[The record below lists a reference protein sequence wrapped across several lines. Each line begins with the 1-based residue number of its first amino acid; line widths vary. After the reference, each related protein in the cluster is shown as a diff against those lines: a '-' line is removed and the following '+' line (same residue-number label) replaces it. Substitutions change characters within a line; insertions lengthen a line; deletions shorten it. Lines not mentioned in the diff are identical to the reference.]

1 MKLHVV
7 SFQVPFP
14 PDYGGLID
22 VYYKL
27 KALKEA
33 GCSVVLHTYRYEVA
47 EQPDLLKVV
56 DAVYYYER
64 FTGWCSMFSFRPY
77 IVYSRRSKLLLERL
91 CEDDSPILF
100 EGLHTC
106 YFLSNPLLRDRQKWV
121 RMHNV
126 EHDYYYFLGKSCVS
140 WYEKC
145 YYYLEAWKLKH
156 YERVLLYADKILAI
170 TNTDALYFTQKY
182 PFVSTYCLPCFF
194 DNISVETVTDVSPE
208 NEKYILYHGNL
219 SVLENVRVINYI
231 LDNLLSKLDI
241 NMRVVIAGKNPDKH
255 LREKISRIPNVSL
268 VANPLQE
275 EMNSLIVFAHI
286 HLLLTFQ
293 NTGIKLKLI
302 YSLMKGHGHCLVNS
316 MMIPDPGFEEVCTIA
331 DGQEAQVIALR
342 KLYHTPLMPEALQW
356 RQQALTKMGYNNQ
369 VTLIL
374 H

>member
-1 MKLHVV
+1 M
-7 SFQVPFP
+7 
-14 PDYGGLID
+14 
-22 VYYKL
+22 
-27 KALKEA
+27 
-33 GCSVVLHTYRYEVA
+33 
-47 EQPDLLKVV
+47 
-56 DAVYYYER
+56 
-64 FTGWCSMFSFRPY
+64 
-77 IVYSRRSKLLLERL
+77 
-91 CEDDSPILF
+91 
-100 EGLHTC
+100 
-106 YFLSNPLLRDRQKWV
+106 
-121 RMHNV
+121 
-126 EHDYYYFLGKSCVS
+126 
-140 WYEKC
+140 
-145 YYYLEAWKLKH
+145 
-156 YERVLLYADKILAI
+156 
-170 TNTDALYFTQKY
+170 
-182 PFVSTYCLPCFF
+182 STYCLPCFF

-231 LDNLLSKLDI
+231 LDNLLPKLDI

-268 VANPLQE
+268 VANPSQE

-316 MMIPDPGFEEVCTIA
+316 MMIPDLGFEEVCTIA

-356 RQQALTKMGYNNQ
+356 RQQALMKMGYNNQ

>member
-33 GCSVVLHTYRYEVA
+33 GYSVVLHTYRYGVD
-47 EQPDLLKVV
+47 EQPDLLKVA
-56 DAVYYYER
+56 DTVYYYER
-64 FTGWCSMFSFRPY
+64 LTGWLSMFSFLPY

-91 CEDDSPILF
+91 CEDNSPILF

-106 YFLSNPLLRDRQKWV
+106 YFLSNPLLRDRPKWV

-126 EHDYYYFLGKSCVS
+126 EHDYYNFLGKSCVS
-140 WYEKC
+140 WHEKC

-156 YERVLLYADKILAI
+156 YERVLLYANKILAI
-170 TNTDALYFTQKY
+170 THKDAGYFTQKY
-182 PFVSTYCLPCFF
+182 PSVLTYCLPCFF
-194 DNISVETVTDVSPE
+194 DSISVKTVRDVSID
-208 NEKYILYHGNL
+208 NGKYILYHGNL
-219 SVLENVRVINYI
+219 SVLENIRVINYI
-231 LDNLLSKLDI
+231 LDNLVSKLDI
-241 NMRVVIAGKNPDKH
+241 GMQVIIAGKNPCKH
-255 LREKISRIPNVSL
+255 LQEKISRIPNVSL
-268 VANPLQE
+268 IANPSQE
-275 EMNSLIVFAHI
+275 EMNFLIASAHI

-293 NTGIKLKLI
+293 DTGIKLKLI

-316 MMIPDPGFEEVCTIA
+316 MMIPDSGFEEVCTIA

-342 KLYHTPLMPEALQW
+342 ELYHTPLMPEALQW
-356 RQQALTKMGYNNQ
+356 RQQALMKMGYNNQ

>member
-33 GCSVVLHTYRYEVA
+33 GYSVVLHTYRYGVD
-47 EQPDLLKVV
+47 EQPDLLKVA
-56 DAVYYYER
+56 DTVYYYER
-64 FTGWCSMFSFRPY
+64 LTGWLSMFSFLPY

-91 CEDDSPILF
+91 CEDNSPILF

-106 YFLSNPLLRDRQKWV
+106 YFLSNPLLRDRPKWV

-126 EHDYYYFLGKSCVS
+126 EHDYYNFLGKSCVS
-140 WYEKC
+140 WHEKC

-156 YERVLLYADKILAI
+156 YERVLLYANKILAI
-170 TNTDALYFTQKY
+170 THKDAGYFTQKY
-182 PFVSTYCLPCFF
+182 PSVLTYCLPCFF
-194 DNISVETVTDVSPE
+194 DSISVKTVRDVSID
-208 NEKYILYHGNL
+208 NGKYILYHGNL
-219 SVLENVRVINYI
+219 TVLENIRVINYI
-231 LDNLLSKLDI
+231 LDNLVSKLDI
-241 NMRVVIAGKNPDKH
+241 GMQVIIAGKNPCKH
-255 LREKISRIPNVSL
+255 LQEKISRIPNVSL
-268 VANPLQE
+268 IANPSQE
-275 EMNSLIVFAHI
+275 EMNFLIASAHI

-293 NTGIKLKLI
+293 DTGIKLKLI

-316 MMIPDPGFEEVCTIA
+316 MMIPDSGFEEVCTIA

-342 KLYHTPLMPEALQW
+342 ELYHTPLMPEALQW

>member
-33 GCSVVLHTYRYEVA
+33 GYSVVLHTYRYGVD
-47 EQPDLLKVV
+47 EQPDLLKVA
-56 DAVYYYER
+56 DTVYYYER
-64 FTGWCSMFSFRPY
+64 LTGWLSMFSFLPY

-91 CEDDSPILF
+91 CEDNSPILF

-106 YFLSNPLLRDRQKWV
+106 YFLSNPLLRDRPKWV

-126 EHDYYYFLGKSCVS
+126 EHDYYNFLGKSCVS
-140 WYEKC
+140 WHEKC

-156 YERVLLYADKILAI
+156 YERVLLYANKILAI
-170 TNTDALYFTQKY
+170 THKDAGYFTQKY
-182 PFVSTYCLPCFF
+182 PSVLTYCLPCFF
-194 DNISVETVTDVSPE
+194 DSISVKTVRDVSID
-208 NEKYILYHGNL
+208 NGKYMLYHGNL
-219 SVLENVRVINYI
+219 SVLENIRVINYI
-231 LDNLLSKLDI
+231 LDNLVSKLDI
-241 NMRVVIAGKNPDKH
+241 GMQVIIAGKNPCKH
-255 LREKISRIPNVSL
+255 LQEKISRIPDVSL
-268 VANPLQE
+268 IANPSQE
-275 EMNSLIVFAHI
+275 EMNFLIASAHI

-293 NTGIKLKLI
+293 DTGIKLKLI

-342 KLYHTPLMPEALQW
+342 ELYHTPLMPEALQW

>member
-33 GCSVVLHTYRYEVA
+33 GYSLDFHTYRYAVD
-47 EQPDLLKVV
+47 EQPDLLKVA
-56 DAVYYYER
+56 DTVYYYER
-64 FTGWCSMFSFRPY
+64 LTGWLSMFSFLPY

-91 CEDDSPILF
+91 CEDNSPILF

-106 YFLSNPLLRDRQKWV
+106 YFLSNPLLRDRPKWV

-126 EHDYYYFLGKSCVS
+126 EHDYYNFLGKSCVS
-140 WYEKC
+140 WHEKC

-156 YERVLLYADKILAI
+156 NERVLLYANKILAI
-170 TNTDALYFTQKY
+170 THKDAGYFTQKY
-182 PFVSTYCLPCFF
+182 PSVLTYCLPCFF
-194 DNISVETVTDVSPE
+194 DSISVKTVRDVSID
-208 NEKYILYHGNL
+208 NGKYILYHGNL
-219 SVLENVRVINYI
+219 SVLENIRVINYI
-231 LDNLLSKLDI
+231 LDNLVSKLDI
-241 NMRVVIAGKNPDKH
+241 GMQVIIAGKNPCKH
-255 LREKISRIPNVSL
+255 LQEKISRIPNVSL
-268 VANPLQE
+268 IANPSQE
-275 EMNSLIVFAHI
+275 EMNFLIASAHI

-293 NTGIKLKLI
+293 DTGIKLKLI

-342 KLYHTPLMPEALQW
+342 ELYHTPLMPEALQW

>member
-1 MKLHVV
+1 
-7 SFQVPFP
+7 
-14 PDYGGLID
+14 

-33 GCSVVLHTYRYEVA
+33 GYSVVLHTYRYGVD
-47 EQPDLLKVV
+47 EQPDLLKVA
-56 DAVYYYER
+56 DTVYYYER
-64 FTGWCSMFSFRPY
+64 LTGWLSMFSFLPY

-91 CEDDSPILF
+91 CEDNSPILF

-106 YFLSNPLLRDRQKWV
+106 YFLSNPLLRDRPKWV

-126 EHDYYYFLGKSCVS
+126 EHDYYNFLGKSCVS
-140 WYEKC
+140 WHEKC

-156 YERVLLYADKILAI
+156 YERVLLYANKILAI
-170 TNTDALYFTQKY
+170 THKDAGYFTQKY
-182 PFVSTYCLPCFF
+182 PSVLTYCLPCFF
-194 DNISVETVTDVSPE
+194 DSISVKTVRDVSID
-208 NEKYILYHGNL
+208 NGKYILYHGNL
-219 SVLENVRVINYI
+219 SVLENIRVINYI
-231 LDNLLSKLDI
+231 LDNLVSKLDI
-241 NMRVVIAGKNPDKH
+241 GMQVIIAGKNPCKH
-255 LREKISRIPNVSL
+255 LQEKISRIPNVSL
-268 VANPLQE
+268 IANPSQE
-275 EMNSLIVFAHI
+275 EMNFLIASAHI

-293 NTGIKLKLI
+293 DTGIKLKLI

-316 MMIPDPGFEEVCTIA
+316 MMIPDSGFEEVCTIA

-342 KLYHTPLMPEALQW
+342 ELYHTPLMPEALQW

>member
-7 SFQVPFP
+7 SFKVPFP

-33 GCSVVLHTYRYEVA
+33 GYSVVLHTYRYGVD
-47 EQPDLLKVV
+47 EQPDLLKVA
-56 DAVYYYER
+56 DTVYYYER
-64 FTGWCSMFSFRPY
+64 LTGWLSMFSFLPY

-91 CEDDSPILF
+91 CEDNSPILF

-106 YFLSNPLLRDRQKWV
+106 YFLSNPLLRDRPKWV

-126 EHDYYYFLGKSCVS
+126 EHDYYNFLGKSCVS
-140 WYEKC
+140 WHEKC

-156 YERVLLYADKILAI
+156 YERVLLYANKILAI
-170 TNTDALYFTQKY
+170 THKDAGYFTQKY
-182 PFVSTYCLPCFF
+182 PSVLTYCLPCFF
-194 DNISVETVTDVSPE
+194 DSISVKTVRDVSID
-208 NEKYILYHGNL
+208 NGKYILYHGNL
-219 SVLENVRVINYI
+219 SVLENIRVINYI
-231 LDNLLSKLDI
+231 LDNLVSKLDI
-241 NMRVVIAGKNPDKH
+241 GMQVIIAGKNPCKH
-255 LREKISRIPNVSL
+255 LQEKISRIPNVSL
-268 VANPLQE
+268 IANPSQE
-275 EMNSLIVFAHI
+275 EMNFLIASAHI

-293 NTGIKLKLI
+293 DTGIKLKLI

-342 KLYHTPLMPEALQW
+342 ELYHTPLMPEALQW

>member
-33 GCSVVLHTYRYEVA
+33 GYSVVLHTYRYGVD
-47 EQPDLLKVV
+47 EQPDLLKVA
-56 DAVYYYER
+56 DTVYYYER
-64 FTGWCSMFSFRPY
+64 LTGWLAMFSVFSY

-91 CEDDSPILF
+91 CEDNSPILF

-106 YFLSNPLLRDRQKWV
+106 YFLSNPLLRDRPKWV

-126 EHDYYYFLGKSCVS
+126 EHDYYNFLGKSCVS
-140 WYEKC
+140 WHEKC

-156 YERVLLYADKILAI
+156 YERVLLYANKILAI
-170 TNTDALYFTQKY
+170 THKDAGYFTQKY
-182 PFVSTYCLPCFF
+182 PSVLTYCLPCFF
-194 DNISVETVTDVSPE
+194 DSISVKTVRDVSID
-208 NEKYILYHGNL
+208 NGKYMLYHGNL
-219 SVLENVRVINYI
+219 SVLENIRVINYI
-231 LDNLLSKLDI
+231 LDNLVSKLDI
-241 NMRVVIAGKNPDKH
+241 GMQVIIAGKNPCKH
-255 LREKISRIPNVSL
+255 LQEKISRIPNVSL
-268 VANPLQE
+268 IANPSQE
-275 EMNSLIVFAHI
+275 EMNFLIASAHI

-293 NTGIKLKLI
+293 DTGIKLKLI

-342 KLYHTPLMPEALQW
+342 ELYHTPLMPEALQW

>member
-33 GCSVVLHTYRYEVA
+33 GCSVVLHTYRYGVD
-47 EQPDLLKVV
+47 EQPDLLKVA

-64 FTGWCSMFSFRPY
+64 FTGWCSMFSFLPY
-77 IVYSRRSKLLLERL
+77 IVYSRRSQLLLERL
-91 CEDDSPILF
+91 CEDNSPILF

-126 EHDYYYFLGKSCVS
+126 EHDYYRFLGKSCTS

-156 YERVLLYADKILAI
+156 YEEVLLYADKIFAI
-170 TNTDALYFTQKY
+170 TNTDAAYFTQKY
-182 PFVSTYCLPCFF
+182 SSVLTYCLPCFF
-194 DNISVETVTDVSPE
+194 DGIKTMTDVTL
-208 NEKYILYHGNL
+208 NKGKYILYHGNL

-231 LDNLLSKLDI
+231 LNNLVPKLDI
-241 NMRVVIAGKNPDKH
+241 NIQVVIAGKNPGK
-255 LREKISRIPNVSL
+255 LLQKKISRFPNVFL
-268 VANPLQE
+268 VANPSQK
-275 EMNSLIVFAHI
+275 EMTSLIASAHI

-302 YSLMKGHGHCLVNS
+302 YSLMKGRGHCLVNS
-316 MMIPDPGFEEVCTIA
+316 MMIPDSGFEEVCTIA
-331 DGQEAQVIALR
+331 DRQEEQVMAIC
-342 KLYHTPLMPEALQW
+342 KLYHTPLVPEVLQW
-356 RQQALTKMGYNNQ
+356 RQQALKKMGYDNL

>member
-33 GCSVVLHTYRYEVA
+33 GYSVVLHTYRYGVD
-47 EQPDLLKVV
+47 EQPDLLKVA
-56 DAVYYYER
+56 DTVYYYER
-64 FTGWCSMFSFRPY
+64 LTGWLSMFSFLPY

-91 CEDDSPILF
+91 CEDNSPILF

-106 YFLSNPLLRDRQKWV
+106 YFLSNPLLRDRPKWV

-126 EHDYYYFLGKSCVS
+126 EHDYYNFLGKSCVS
-140 WYEKC
+140 WHEKC

-156 YERVLLYADKILAI
+156 YERVLLYANKILAI
-170 TNTDALYFTQKY
+170 THKDAGYFTQKY
-182 PFVSTYCLPCFF
+182 PSVLTYCLPCFF
-194 DNISVETVTDVSPE
+194 DSISVKTVRDVSID
-208 NEKYILYHGNL
+208 NGKYILYHGNL
-219 SVLENVRVINYI
+219 SVLENIRVINYI
-231 LDNLLSKLDI
+231 LDNLVSKLDI
-241 NMRVVIAGKNPDKH
+241 GMQVIIAGKNPCKH
-255 LREKISRIPNVSL
+255 LQEKISRIPNVSL
-268 VANPLQE
+268 IANPSQE
-275 EMNSLIVFAHI
+275 EMNFLIASAHI
-286 HLLLTFQ
+286 HLLLNFQ
-293 NTGIKLKLI
+293 DTGIKLKLI

-316 MMIPDPGFEEVCTIA
+316 MMIPDSGFEEVCTIA

-342 KLYHTPLMPEALQW
+342 ELYHTPLMPEALQW

>member
-33 GCSVVLHTYRYEVA
+33 GYSVVLHTYRYGVD
-47 EQPDLLKVV
+47 EQPDLLKVA
-56 DAVYYYER
+56 DTVYYYER
-64 FTGWCSMFSFRPY
+64 LTGWLSMFSFLPY

-91 CEDDSPILF
+91 CEDNSPILF

-106 YFLSNPLLRDRQKWV
+106 YFLSNPLLRDRPKWV

-126 EHDYYYFLGKSCVS
+126 EHDYYNFLGKSCVS
-140 WYEKC
+140 WHEKC

-156 YERVLLYADKILAI
+156 YERVLLYANKILAI
-170 TNTDALYFTQKY
+170 THKDAGYFTQKY
-182 PFVSTYCLPCFF
+182 PSVLTYCLPCFF
-194 DNISVETVTDVSPE
+194 DSISVKTVRDVSID
-208 NEKYILYHGNL
+208 NGKYILYHGHL
-219 SVLENVRVINYI
+219 SVLENIRVINYI
-231 LDNLLSKLDI
+231 LDNLVSKLDI
-241 NMRVVIAGKNPDKH
+241 GMQVIIAGKNPCKH
-255 LREKISRIPNVSL
+255 LQEKISRIPNVSL
-268 VANPLQE
+268 IANPSQE
-275 EMNSLIVFAHI
+275 EMNFLIASAHI

-293 NTGIKLKLI
+293 DTGIKLKLI

-316 MMIPDPGFEEVCTIA
+316 MMIPDSGFEEVCTIA

-342 KLYHTPLMPEALQW
+342 ELYHTPLMPEALQW

>member
-121 RMHNV
+121 RMH
-126 EHDYYYFLGKSCVS
+126 
-140 WYEKC
+140 
-145 YYYLEAWKLKH
+145 

-231 LDNLLSKLDI
+231 LDNLLPKLDI

>member
-33 GCSVVLHTYRYEVA
+33 GYSVVLHTYRYGVD
-47 EQPDLLKVV
+47 EQPDLLKVA
-56 DAVYYYER
+56 DTVYYYER
-64 FTGWCSMFSFRPY
+64 LTGWLSMFSFLPY

-91 CEDDSPILF
+91 CEDNSPILF

-106 YFLSNPLLRDRQKWV
+106 YFLSNPLLRDRPKWV

-126 EHDYYYFLGKSCVS
+126 EHDYYNFLGKSCVS
-140 WYEKC
+140 WHEKC

-156 YERVLLYADKILAI
+156 YERVLLYANKILAI
-170 TNTDALYFTQKY
+170 THKDAGYFTQKY
-182 PFVSTYCLPCFF
+182 PSVLTYCLPCFF
-194 DNISVETVTDVSPE
+194 DSISVKTVRDVSID
-208 NEKYILYHGNL
+208 NGKYILYHGNL
-219 SVLENVRVINYI
+219 SVLENIRVINYI
-231 LDNLLSKLDI
+231 LDNLVSKLDI
-241 NMRVVIAGKNPDKH
+241 GMQVIIAGKNPCKH
-255 LREKISRIPNVSL
+255 LQEKISRIPNVSL
-268 VANPLQE
+268 IANPSQE
-275 EMNSLIVFAHI
+275 EMNFLIASAHI

-293 NTGIKLKLI
+293 DTGIKLKLI

-316 MMIPDPGFEEVCTIA
+316 MMIPDSGFEEVCTIA

-342 KLYHTPLMPEALQW
+342 ELYHTPLMPEALQW

>member
-1 MKLHVV
+1 
-7 SFQVPFP
+7 
-14 PDYGGLID
+14 
-22 VYYKL
+22 
-27 KALKEA
+27 
-33 GCSVVLHTYRYEVA
+33 
-47 EQPDLLKVV
+47 
-56 DAVYYYER
+56 
-64 FTGWCSMFSFRPY
+64 MF
-77 IVYSRRSKLLLERL
+77 L
-91 CEDDSPILF
+91 
-100 EGLHTC
+100 
-106 YFLSNPLLRDRQKWV
+106 
-121 RMHNV
+121 
-126 EHDYYYFLGKSCVS
+126 

-231 LDNLLSKLDI
+231 LDNLLPKLDI

-369 VTLIL
+369 VTFNSPLINVCTIRSAVRPSQRSGNVVCFHSPCINVSSTAANATGSSFTNSL
-374 H
+374 VPTRQVSGCSA